1 MIASRLTR
9 RAVRAAAVLA
19 SLAFAARAGGAQAAI
34 ESEEHRFRIDTI
46 ARGLEFPWGATFLP
60 NGDLLVTE
68 RPGRVRLIRGGV
80 LQAEPMAGGPEVRAR
95 GQGGLLDIAAHPQFA
110 QNRLVYLTYS
120 KPGLRGATTALA
132 RARLEGDRLVGLHDV
147 FVADAWSMAGQH
159 FGSRIVFDGAGHVF
173 ISVGERGDMQRAQD
187 VGDHAGSIVRLHD
200 DGRVPSD
207 NPLAGRSGAR
217 PEIWSFG
224 HRNPQGMIRH
234 PMTGDLWANEHGA
247 RGGDELNLVR
257 PGRNYGW
264 PLITHG
270 VNYSG
275 QPISADTART
285 GLEQPVVHWTPSIAV
300 SGLAVYTGD
309 RFPRWRANMFTGA
322 LAGQQLRRLVLDGTR
337 VTHQEVLLRN
347 RMPIRQ
353 VLNGPD
359 GHLYLLTHQQNG
371 AVLRLVPVE

>member
-1 MIASRLTR
+1 MMASRPAR
-9 RAVRAAAVLA
+9 RFALIAAVLA
-19 SLAFAARAGGAQAAI
+19 SLITTAGVADAQAVI
-34 ESEEHRFRIDTI
+34 ESEAHRFRVDTV

-68 RPGRVRLIRGGV
+68 RPGRVRVIRAGV
-80 LQAEPMAGGPEVRAR
+80 LHPEPIAGAPEVRAR
-95 GQGGLLDIAAHPQFA
+95 GQGGLLDIAAHPHFA

-132 RARLEGDRLVGLHDV
+132 RARLEGDRLVDLQDI

-159 FGSRIVFDGAGHVF
+159 FGSRIAFDGAGHVF
-173 ISVGERGDMQRAQD
+173 VSVGERGDMQRAQD
-187 VGDHAGSIVRLHD
+187 FGDHAGSIVRLHE

-207 NPLAGRSGAR
+207 NPFAGRSGAR
-217 PEIWSFG
+217 PEIWSYG

-234 PMTGDLWANEHGA
+234 PVTGDLWANEHGA

-275 QPISADTART
+275 QPVSPDTARA

-309 RFPRWRANMFTGA
+309 RFPRWTGNLFTGA
-322 LAGQQLRRLVLDGTR
+322 LAGQQLRRVVLDGTR
-337 VTHQEVLLRN
+337 VAHQEVLLRN
-347 RMPIRQ
+347 RTPIRQ
-353 VLNGPD
+353 VVNGPD

-371 AVLRLVPVE
+371 AVLRLVPVD